1 VRSGYPGASGGLTV
15 DGMGAVV
22 LGEKQVTVED
32 VCAVARGVTV
42 EIDRSGWDRITA
54 GRAVLDAALAEG
66 RPVYGVNR
74 GVGHGKDV
82 RLDDAEVRRVQRTL
96 LETHSGGLGPAAPA
110 DVVRAAMLVRLAGM
124 ACGGSGASVAAVEVL
139 LAMVNAGVHPVVP
152 LDGSVGAGDLG
163 QMAYVGLVAIG
174 LGEAEYD
181 GAVLPGAEALR
192 RAGIAPLELR
202 PKDGLTLMSSN
213 GMSVG
218 RGALV
223 VERAARLAGLADV
236 VAALSLEA
244 TEGNPEAMRP
254 VVGAAKPYDGQIAA
268 CDSLTE
274 ALAGSYLLEPDGP
287 RSIQDPLSFR
297 VVPQV
302 HGAFRELV
310 GFVRRA
316 VEVELNSM
324 SDNPLVSV
332 EDGSLVHNGNFHPMV
347 LACAFDALRPAIAH
361 VGLLS
366 DRRMSHLWDAFFA
379 RGAGPVA
386 GGLPDGD
393 RLPAFDGLALRYPAA
408 ARLAEL
414 KQLAGPA
421 TLDIPV
427 LDMGQEDHATGA
439 PLTVARTAAAL
450 DLLETLLTVE
460 VLLARDVL
468 GVTRPAPVLGAGT
481 GAMLAAVDAEL
492 ARPGTPRTPSAVHE
506 VVREVLRGTAR

>member
-1 VRSGYPGASGGLTV
+1 MSG
-15 DGMGAVV
+15 VV
-22 LGEKQVTVED
+22 IGEKLVTIED
-32 VCAVARGVTV
+32 VVAVARGARV
-42 EIDRSGWDRITA
+42 EIDRAGWERIDA

-82 RLDDAEVRRVQRTL
+82 RLGDDELRLVQRTL
-96 LETHSGGLGPAAPA
+96 LLTHSGGLGPAAPA
-110 DVVRAAMLVRLAGM
+110 ELVRAAILVRLAGM
-124 ACGGSGASVAAVEVL
+124 ARGGSGASRAAVEVL
-139 LAMVNAGVHPVVP
+139 LAMLNAGVHPVVP

-163 QMAYVGLVAIG
+163 QMACVGLVAIG
-174 LGEAEYD
+174 LGQAEYD
-181 GAVLPGAEALR
+181 AELLSAAEALR
-192 RAGIAPLELR
+192 RAGIAPLELQ

-218 RGALV
+218 HGALV
-223 VERAARLAGLADV
+223 TDRAARVAGLADV

-244 TEGNPEAMRP
+244 TEGNPEAVRP
-254 VVGAAKPYDGQIAA
+254 VVGAAKPYDGQLEA
-268 CDSLTE
+268 CRSMTA

-302 HGAFRELV
+302 HGAFRELL
-310 GFVRRA
+310 GFVRGA

-379 RGAGPVA
+379 RGPGPPN
-386 GGLPDGD
+386 GGLPDRD
-393 RLPAFDGLALRYPAA
+393 PPPAFNGLSLRYPAA

-414 KQLAGPA
+414 RQLAGPA
-421 TLDIPV
+421 TLDVPV
-427 LDMGQEDHATGA
+427 LDMGHEDHATGA

-450 DLLETLLTVE
+450 DVLETLLTAE

-468 GVTRPAPVLGAGT
+468 AVTRPAPVLGAGT
-481 GAMLAAVDAEL
+481 GALLAAVDAAL
-492 ARPGTPRTPSAVHE
+492 AEPAAVAATPGAVHDL
-506 VVREVLRGTAR
+506 VREVLRGTAG

>member
-1 VRSGYPGASGGLTV
+1 
-15 DGMGAVV
+15 MGAVV
-22 LGEKQVTVED
+22 LGEKPATVGD
-32 VCAVARGVTV
+32 VCAVARGARV
-42 EIDRSGWDRITA
+42 EIDRAGWERIEA

-82 RLDDAEVRRVQRTL
+82 RLGDDELRQVQRTL
-96 LETHSGGLGPAAPA
+96 LLTHSGGLGPAAPA
-110 DVVRAAMLVRLAGM
+110 ELVRAAILVRLAGM
-124 ACGGSGASVAAVEVL
+124 ARGGSGASRAAVEVL
-139 LAMVNAGVHPVVP
+139 LAMLNAGVHPVVP
-152 LDGSVGAGDLG
+152 LVGSVGAGDLG
-163 QMAYVGLVAIG
+163 QMACVGLVAIG

-181 GAVLPGAEALR
+181 GELLPAAEALR

-218 RGALV
+218 HGALV
-223 VERAARLAGLADV
+223 TDRAARVAGLADV

-244 TEGNPEAMRP
+244 TEGNPEAVRP
-254 VVGAAKPYDGQIAA
+254 VVGAAKPYDGQLEA
-268 CDSLTE
+268 CRSLTA

-302 HGAFRELV
+302 HGAFRELL

-366 DRRMSHLWDAFFA
+366 DRRMSHLWDAFFV
-379 RGAGPVA
+379 RVAGPGT
-386 GGLPDGD
+386 GGPPDGD
-393 RLPAFDGLALRYPAA
+393 PPAFNGLSLRYPAA

-414 KQLAGPA
+414 RQLAGPA
-421 TLDIPV
+421 TLDVPV
-427 LDMGQEDHATGA
+427 LDMGHEDHATGA

-450 DLLETLLTVE
+450 DVLETLLTAE

-468 GVTRPAPVLGAGT
+468 AVTRPVPVLGAGS
-481 GAMLAAVDAEL
+481 GAMLAAVDATL
-492 ARPGTPRTPSAVHE
+492 AEPAAVAATPGAVHDL
-506 VVREVLRGTAR
+506 VREMLRGTAG